1 MTLKELAHSAQQH
14 LQTLA
19 GVPVKRSYVH
29 ELLAAAFRSESLL
42 ANAGVGDALAGKS
55 PQLIGRAVQLGYG
68 QAASVL
74 LADAVVA
81 FAMARQVSCIRW
93 MDVRDAL
100 AVAPVLVDENRLDD
114 EKEEWD
120 DEDEAPRSAPIAGPD
135 PHRFLSSPLLVDSLE
150 QMAACAAGEVHQVLA
165 TMYRCKRPNP
175 YLYEESLKGR
185 QLTRIEQGWVDGY
198 LVAEPRFRKYEAHL
212 KAAALGGVRPAA
224 VEYAAVFDSREFFEL
239 AERMA
244 GDVDADRVAQIAAT
258 PDSRAAWLRTAA
270 EGGSESA
277 LRQLARGGDA
287 WAQERLAEHGD
298 VGALRDMAERAV
310 EHGDL
315 MKAWSWQHLALLH
328 GVDLTVST
336 MRVYH
341 DSGPQHGEY
350 YDSDFGGAPRTLMVT
365 KVCACHPWRLR
376 RTSGPGRWLAI
387 SINAPVSGS
396 RCRTKVRGRI
406 RWRCRATCPETA
418 C

>member
-19 GVPVKRSYVH
+19 CVPVKRSHVH
-29 ELLAAAFRSESLL
+29 ELLAAAFGYSSWAAFRSESLL
-42 ANAGVGDALAGKS
+42 ADARVGEALLAGTS
-55 PQLIGRAVQLGYG
+55 PQVIGRAVQLGYG

-93 MDVRDAL
+93 MDVGEAL

-114 EKEEWD
+114 EDEEWD
-120 DEDEAPRSAPIAGPD
+120 DEDAAPRHATIAAPH

-150 QMAACAAGEVHQVLA
+150 QMAAGAAGDVHQLLA
-165 TMYRCKRPNP
+165 TMYRCKQPNS

-185 QLTRIEQGWVDGY
+185 TLTRIEQGWVDEY

-224 VEYAAVFDSREFFEL
+224 VEYAAVFDSPEFFAL

-244 GDVDADRVAQIAAT
+244 GDVDADRMAQIAAT
-258 PDSRAAWLRTAA
+258 PDSRVAWLRTAA

-277 LRQLARGGDA
+277 LLTLARDGEV
-287 WAQERLAEHGD
+287 WAQERLAEQGD
-298 VGALRDMAERAV
+298 IGALRDVADRAV
-310 EHGDL
+310 EDGDL
-315 MKAWSWQHLALLH
+315 VKAWTWQHLALLN

-336 MRVYH
+336 MRAYH
-341 DSGPQHGEY
+341 DGGPQHGEF
-350 YDSDFGGAPRTLMVT
+350 YDSDFGGAMFADGDEGL
-365 KVCACHPWRLR
+365 RL
-376 RTSGPGRWLAI
+376 P
-387 SINAPVSGS
+387 PV
-396 RCRTKVRGRI
+396 
-406 RWRCRATCPETA
+406 ETA
-418 C
+418 EDQRARSLARDFYNRARQGFRPPT